1 MVQPC
6 SKAVF
11 YGCVTMSGFLL
22 FKVGCGSH
30 LVDHI
35 AMCPIELINIT
46 NAAADTE
53 RLHRKEWAKLGS
65 VGVSSHFTASEYT
78 DPGHLQTP

>member
-1 MVQPC
+1 MVQPR

-11 YGCVTMSGFLL
+11 YGCVTVSGFLL
-22 FKVGCGSH
+22 LKVECGSH

-35 AMCPIELINIT
+35 VMCPVELINIT

-53 RLHRKEWAKLGS
+53 RLHRQEWAKLGS
-65 VGVSSHFTASEYT
+65 VLVSSHFTASGYT
-78 DPGHLQTP
+78 DPRHLQTP